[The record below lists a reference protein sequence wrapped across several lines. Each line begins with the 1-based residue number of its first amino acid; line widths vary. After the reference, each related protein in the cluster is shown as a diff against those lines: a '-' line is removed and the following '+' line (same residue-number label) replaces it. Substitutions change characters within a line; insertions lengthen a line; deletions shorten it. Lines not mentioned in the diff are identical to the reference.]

1 MDSHT
6 PDTNAGPPNEAPRF
20 SIPNQRI
27 VSVEHPCIV
36 QNVDKAV
43 AMLGGGGTLSE
54 VLNNASQKTLP
65 LIFTPGGQSISSI
78 NNQANNVL
86 LQISVPKRIGKRKRG
101 SQESFQSVTET
112 ENNNAQSLLRSI
124 KDNPE
129 QVQVVP
135 LGMVENSHVFR
146 TLPDFIYS
154 TKDSSF
160 KSEVSSKLI
169 GGNLDSIKT
178 FQLPGSRGLQNTEM
192 FPPPVLS
199 LNTLPQAYAYTER
212 TSFKPKQGTV
222 VGRNTSKIAH
232 DTELQWPT
240 AYEISNST
248 RLDTRPQNIKDMAAT
263 CRQLFGERP
272 IWSLEALAAK
282 LPPGALEKDIRIS
295 ALYIAFEIM
304 SGPWSNTFCR
314 YKVDPRTSPK
324 YAKYQTIPMDPPS
337 PPQSQLQMPPDDTT
351 EAGPQS
357 QLPVPLNDTTEA
369 EQHPR
374 PLIPPDDATKAYQP
388 APKSDYGLFAYPV
401 ADTQRTIQLVD
412 IVDQKISDLTSPPFP
427 DSLRNK
433 CERIHHG
440 WYFDGT
446 LAKIQLLLRVKLNGG
461 PGDDESSNNTTEPAE
476 SRAMDFEAI
485 LALPDHADLRVGED
499 DIPTPGGSIISAK
512 KYWRSCYRQIVRA
525 GMEKVQSRVEGLAD
539 SKEAEQT

>member
-1 MDSHT
+1 MDTHASDSRT
-6 PDTNAGPPNEAPRF
+6 GAPSEAPRY

-36 QNVDKAV
+36 QNVDKAIT
-43 AMLGGGGTLSE
+43 MLGGGGTLSE
-54 VLNNASQKTLP
+54 ALNHASQKTLP
-65 LIFTPGGQSISSI
+65 MIFTPGGQSISSI
-78 NNQANNVL
+78 NNTANNVL
-86 LQISVPKRIGKRKRG
+86 LQISVPKRVGKRKRG
-101 SQESFQSVTET
+101 SQEPFQPVEEAEVS
-112 ENNNAQSLLRSI
+112 NAQGLLRSI

-135 LGMVENSHVFR
+135 LGMIENSHVFR
-146 TLPDFIYS
+146 TLPDFVYS

-160 KSEVSSKLI
+160 QSEVSSKLI

-178 FQLPGSRGLQNTEM
+178 FQLPESRGLQNTEM

-248 RLDTRPQNIKDMAAT
+248 RLDTRPEHIKEMTAM
-263 CRQLFGERP
+263 CRKLFDERP
-272 IWSLEALAAK
+272 IWSLEALAAR
-282 LPPGALEKDIRIS
+282 LPPEALEKDIRIS
-295 ALYIAFEIM
+295 ALYIAFEIV
-304 SGPWSNTFCR
+304 SGPFSKTFCR
-314 YKVDPRTSPK
+314 YKVDPRSSPR
-324 YAKYQTIPMDPPS
+324 YAKYQTIPIDPPS
-337 PPQSQLQMPPDDTT
+337 PPQSQLQLPLDDTT
-351 EAGPQS
+351 EAGSQP
-357 QLPVPLNDTTEA
+357 QLPVPLKDTTEA
-369 EQHPR
+369 EQQSKP
-374 PLIPPDDATKAYQP
+374 PIPPDDATKAYQP
-388 APKSDYGLFAYPV
+388 AQNSDHGLFAYPI
-401 ADTQRTIQLVD
+401 AATQRTIQLVD
-412 IVDQKISDLTSPPFP
+412 IVDTKISDLISPPFP

-446 LAKIQLLLRVKLNGG
+446 LAKIQLLLRAKLNGG
-461 PGDDESSNNTTEPAE
+461 DGGEEPDNNATEPAE
-476 SRAMDFEAI
+476 GREADFQAI

-499 DIPTPGGSIISAK
+499 DVPASRGSGGEK
-512 KYWRSCYRQIVRA
+512 KYWRSRYRQIVRA
-525 GMEKVQSRVEGLAD
+525 GLEKVQSRAEETAE
-539 SKEAEQT
+539 SKSAEQM